1 MFIKAQNQ
9 VKVLL
14 TYENVKLKELAQ
26 LMTDKTG
33 KKYTPDGLSH
43 KLNRRRLI
51 YDEMLIIAEI
61 LGYNISF
68 TKKIKN
74 D

>member
-1 MFIKAQNQ
+1 MKVSAKNQ

-14 TYENVKLKELAQ
+14 TYEGVKLKDLAA
-26 LMTDKTG
+26 MMAEKTG

-43 KLNRRRLI
+43 KLGRSRLT
-51 YDEMLIIAEI
+51 YDEMLVITEI
-61 LGYNISF
+61 LGYDISF
-68 TKKIKN
+68 TKIETA

>member
-1 MFIKAQNQ
+1 
-9 VKVLL
+9 
-14 TYENVKLKELAQ
+14 
-26 LMTDKTG
+26 MTDKTG